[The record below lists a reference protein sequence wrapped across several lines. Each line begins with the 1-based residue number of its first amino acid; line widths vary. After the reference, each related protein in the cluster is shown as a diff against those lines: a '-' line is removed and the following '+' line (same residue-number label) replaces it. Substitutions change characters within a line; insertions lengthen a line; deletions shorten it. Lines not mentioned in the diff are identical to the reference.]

1 MDSMRGGTAVTTQD
15 HRNRQQNRSEG
26 TGPDPF
32 ASPRAFYGY
41 ELRREREAAGYSQEQ
56 LGEKVFCS
64 GTYVGQFESATRRPQ
79 PDMSRLFDD
88 VFGTG
93 QHFQRLCTLARKS
106 KHADYFADAAELE
119 QMAKTISEY
128 APMLVPG
135 LLQTEGYARAITRVT
150 LPYAEPH
157 EIEQYVALRLERRGI
172 LEGPTSPL
180 LWAVL
185 HETVLRVPMGGGA
198 IMAEQL
204 KHLVDLGKNRRVVLQ
219 VLPFAASAEAFI
231 NGMTS
236 LFAFQDAPYA
246 VYAEGAGSGQLIE
259 EPALVEQY
267 QRSYDRVRATALSP
281 AASLNLIA
289 SAAEDYSRA

>member
-1 MDSMRGGTAVTTQD
+1 MTTQD
-15 HRNRQQNRSEG
+15 HTNTQQNRSEG
-26 TGPDPF
+26 GTGPDPY

-79 PDMSRLFDD
+79 PDMSRLFDE

-119 QMAKTISEY
+119 QLAKTISEY

-157 EIEQYVALRLERRGI
+157 EIEQYVALRLERQSI

-236 LFAFQDAPYA
+236 LFAFHDAPLA

-289 SAAEDYSRA
+289 SAAEDYSTA